1 MSKHIQLC
9 IITGQPLANLIP
21 IIQLQPAVVALVV
34 SADMKNN
41 GKANAFKKLLLSI
54 GYSNECLIEFVN
66 VPDAKYYDIEFKAL
80 EIMEELKDKF
90 PGDEI
95 YYNLT
100 GGNKLMALAF
110 FSQINEPSSNATI
123 FYVDTSHNIIEF
135 LKPNNRESIV
145 FEQCL
150 DVKNYLKSYGKTYR
164 SAQCDSVDFEGSVN
178 ARKNLTLW
186 IAKNIN
192 ELKDAI
198 GCLNGAAKKALDR
211 EGKRLVENLQILPF
225 YPKRAYKDLLKR
237 SMENDIFSWSE
248 EEENKIYFNDV
259 AGAKYIGG
267 GWLEEYAWL
276 VAVELGLH
284 DVKMG
289 VQITDDINPKSNVR
303 NELDLV
309 IVHNN
314 KMLLVEA
321 KTMVFGNDHAKDSNV
336 INQLDSLGKNA
347 GGIFCG
353 RLLLSAKPLD
363 HVTQNN
369 RAVNVEDRAKSQ
381 DIDTLAE
388 ERILELEQ
396 YIKKWAANK

>member
-21 IIQLQPAVVALVV
+21 IIQLKPVVVALVISV
-34 SADMKNN
+34 EMQKN
-41 GKANAFKKLLLSI
+41 GKADAFKNLLLSI
-54 GYSNECLIEFVN
+54 GYSKDSLIEFVN
-66 VPDAKYYDIEFKAL
+66 IPDAKYSDIEFKAL
-80 EIMEELKDKF
+80 EIKEVLEERF
-90 PGDEI
+90 PEHNI
-95 YYNLT
+95 YYNVT

-110 FSQINEPSSNATI
+110 FSQMNDLNSGATI

-135 LKPNNRESIV
+135 LIPNDQESIV

-164 SAQCDSVDFEGSVN
+164 SAQSDSVGFDVSVN
-178 ARKNLTLW
+178 ARKSLTFW
-186 IAKNIN
+186 IAKNIK

-198 GCLNGAAKKALDR
+198 GCLNRAAKSALDS
-211 EGKRLVENLQILPF
+211 EGKVLVENLQTLPF
-225 YPKRAYKDLLKR
+225 YPKREYKELLKR
-237 SMENDIFSWSE
+237 SMENDIFSWSA
-248 EEENKIYFNDV
+248 EEENKIYFNDL

-276 VAVELGLH
+276 VAVDLGLH

-289 VQITDDINPKSNVR
+289 VQITDDINPRSNVR

-321 KTMVFGNDHAKDSNV
+321 KTMAFGSNHAKDSNV

-347 GGIFCG
+347 GGIFCS

-369 RAVNVEDRAKSQ
+369 RSVHVEDRAKSQ
-381 DIDTLAE
+381 DIDTLTQ